1 MSLLNEA
8 LRAIEAR
15 DAGDVAPASVPP
27 GLRDASRSPRSVR
40 VVRWGVLV
48 VLVSVAG
55 AAWWLEARQTN
66 PLNASE
72 GEHLVVTVTESLD
85 APAQP
90 LPDEVAVVQAPAPSQ
105 DTSTVPDVADPPV
118 TAEVAEVAEVV
129 EVEAVAK
136 AEDVV
141 TAPPVPVLSAP
152 VQTEPESPPMK
163 LSRPPVSVAAA
174 LPVTTAPPRTPS
186 PVDLPPAMQD
196 RQLAREARRDLAEGR
211 IPQALARLEA
221 HLARDPQARETRLV
235 LAGWYLMQADYAL
248 LAALLTPEALSAS
261 PGLRQIAA
269 RHALATA
276 EPEQAWTLLASQPPD
291 VRTDPD
297 YHALLAGIAQQT
309 GRSDEAVRL
318 WSALLEVDNARADW
332 WAGLGIALDSR
343 ARPEQALAAYRQALA
358 LPGLALPLR
367 QYALQR
373 TQALNTD
380 SEG

>member
-15 DAGDVAPASVPP
+15 EAGDAAPASVPP

-55 AAWWLEARQTN
+55 AVWWLEARQAN

-72 GEHLVVTVTESLD
+72 GEHLVVTVTE
-85 APAQP
+85 P
-90 LPDEVAVVQAPAPSQ
+90 LNAPAPSQ

-118 TAEVAEVAEVV
+118 TAEVAEIAEVV
-129 EVEAVAK
+129 EAEAFAK

-141 TAPPVPVLSAP
+141 TRPPVPVLSAP

-163 LSRPPVSVAAA
+163 LSRPSVSVTAA

-367 QYALQR
+367 QYAVQR